1 MTASRTCKGF
11 TLVELLVVTGLLGAL
26 FSIVISALRPNRAS
40 HTRDLAQAI
49 ISEVLETQTR
59 ALTNEAGAALLL
71 DPVGSASPEN
81 ALSVSI
87 LQGRPLPLVTATTGT
102 THLLWTVGNSGT
114 CRLFPTNA
122 DVMDI
127 VLQGYKLR
135 IGQETV
141 PPPPS
146 PPPPRPVAFRPQTPW
161 LALGSASFLGVGE
174 AAVSFGFRSLS
185 GESSQNEVW
194 PTPLTTSGSIRSFD
208 VQVARY
214 PSRGPQAVAAGNLA
228 AIDLRY
234 SGMGDDWVL
243 RFLNYRWSSFQGRG
257 TLGLC
262 YSRDGQV
269 DSLMQ
274 GVLQPSLRIQPI
286 TPTAPIYLL
295 VGVREDILADWQR
308 VLASEDSVWVVI
320 DPRTGRA
327 HGAKNVPQTFTF
339 VGTAPSEA
347 VTNWNGAASLSDTV
361 SFTVVLRAA
370 RAKARLGLGMRN

>member
-1 MTASRTCKGF
+1 MTASRNCKGF

-26 FSIVISALRPNRAS
+26 FSIVISTLRPNRAS

-71 DPVGSASPEN
+71 DPVGSASPDN
-81 ALSVSI
+81 ALSISV

-102 THLLWTVGNSGT
+102 THLLWTAGNSGT

-127 VLQGYKLR
+127 VQHGYKLR

-146 PPPPRPVAFRPQTPW
+146 PPLAFRPRTPW
-161 LALGSASFLGVGE
+161 LALTSASFVNTGE
-174 AAVSFGFRSLS
+174 AAVSFGFRALN

-208 VQVARY
+208 VQVERY
-214 PSRGPQAVAAGNLA
+214 PGRGPQAVAAGNLA

-234 SGMGDDWVL
+234 SGMGDEWVL
-243 RFLNYRWSSFQGRG
+243 RFVNYRWSSFQGRG

-262 YSRDGQV
+262 YGRDGQV

-274 GVLQPSLRIQPI
+274 GVLQLSLRIQPI
-286 TPTAPIYLL
+286 TPTAPIYFL
-295 VGVREDILADWQR
+295 VAVREDILADWQR

-327 HGAKNVPQTFTF
+327 YGAKNVPQTFRF
-339 VGTAPSEA
+339 VGTAPSDT
-347 VTNWNGAASLSDTV
+347 VTNWNGAASPSDTV

-370 RAKARLGLGMRN
+370 RAKARLGLGMRD

>member
-1 MTASRTCKGF
+1 MTAFRNCKGF

-26 FSIVISALRPNRAS
+26 FSIVISTLRPNRSS

-71 DPVGSASPEN
+71 DPVGTASPDN
-81 ALSVSI
+81 ALSISV

-102 THLLWTVGNSGT
+102 THLLWTVGSSGT

-122 DVMDI
+122 DVMD
-127 VLQGYKLR
+127 VVQQGYKLR
-135 IGQETV
+135 IGQETLAL
-141 PPPPS
+141 
-146 PPPPRPVAFRPQTPW
+146 PVAFRPQTPW
-161 LALGSASFLGVGE
+161 LALTSASFVGAGE
-174 AAVSFGFRSLS
+174 AAVSFGFRSLN
-185 GESSQNEVW
+185 GESRQNEVW

-214 PSRGPQAVAAGNLA
+214 PARGPQAVAAGNLA

-243 RFLNYRWSSFQGRG
+243 RFGTYRWSSFQGRG
-257 TLGLC
+257 TLGLY

-274 GVLQPSLRIQPI
+274 GVMQPALRIQPI
-286 TPTAPIYLL
+286 TPTAPIYFL
-295 VGVREDILADWQR
+295 VAARDDIVADWQR
-308 VLASEDSVWVVI
+308 VLASEDAVWVVI

-361 SFTVVLRAA
+361 SFTIVLRAA